1 MKKIRILVFALVSFW
16 LQTGITQTSNI
27 LTTNFGSIHYKTF
40 GKGEPLLIIN
50 GGPGID
56 CEGFSSL
63 ASLLKDDYMAIIYD
77 QRGTGKSDLKI
88 VDSSTLSM
96 DLLID
101 DIEILRNHLKI
112 KNWIVLGHSFGG
124 FVAQHYA
131 SKHSDRIK
139 GMILSASGGIDT
151 EIFSYIG
158 DNVHIRMSDAD
169 RDALRYW
176 NKKIAEGDTTYL
188 ARYKIGELRA
198 PAYLYG
204 EEYIE
209 QIAHRLTQSNPEV
222 RNLMLADLSKHKYD
236 WSSSMSK
243 FKAPVLIIQGRQDL
257 VGSETA
263 YRAHNVYSTSKLVL
277 LNKCGHYGWLEQE
290 EKYMNEIKAFIES
303 LG

>member
-1 MKKIRILVFALVSFW
+1 MKKIRILVFALVSFC
-16 LQTGITQTSNI
+16 LEVGIAQTSNI
-27 LTTNFGSIHYKTF
+27 IPTNFGSIHYKTF
-40 GKGEPLLIIN
+40 GKGEPILIIN

-88 VDSSTLSM
+88 VDSSMLSM

-112 KNWIVLGHSFGG
+112 KNWVVLGHSFGG
-124 FVAQHYA
+124 FVAQHYV
-131 SKHSDRIK
+131 SKHSDKVK
-139 GMILSASGGIDT
+139 GIILSASGGIDT

-158 DNVHIRMSDAD
+158 DNIQIRMSKPD

-176 NKKIAEGDTTYL
+176 NKKVVEGDTTYL
-188 ARYKIGELRA
+188 TRYEIGKLRA
-198 PAYLYG
+198 PTYLYG
-204 EEYIE
+204 EKYIE
-209 QIAHRLTQSNPEV
+209 QIAHRLTQSNPEI
-222 RNLMLADLSKHKYD
+222 RNFILADLSKHKYD

-263 YRAHNVYSTSKLVL
+263 YKAHNVYSISKLVL

-290 EKYMNEIKAFIES
+290 EKYINEIKTFIES

>member
-1 MKKIRILVFALVSFW
+1 MKKIRILAFAVVTFG
-16 LQTGITQTSNI
+16 LQSGIAQTSKI
-27 LTTNFGSIHYKTF
+27 ITTNSGSIHYKTY

-50 GGPGID
+50 GGPGIA

-63 ASLLKDDYMAIIYD
+63 ATLFKDDYMTILFD
-77 QRGTGKSDLKI
+77 QRGTGKSNLKTI
-88 VDSSTLSM
+88 DSTTVSM
-96 DLLID
+96 NLLID
-101 DIEILRNHLKI
+101 DIETLRNHLNI
-112 KNWIVLGHSFGG
+112 KKWVVLGHSFGG

-188 ARYKIGELRA
+188 TRYKIGELRA
-198 PAYLYG
+198 PTYLYG
-204 EEYIE
+204 KEYIE

-290 EKYMNEIKAFIES
+290 ERYVNEIKAFIES